1 MTTEQKVQE
10 LYFPQA
16 KKREWDNG
24 VIQYST
30 VRGDTEVLISLVP
43 PHTFIEPH
51 EHPESQICIVL
62 KGELQMKV
70 GQSTQLLT
78 P

>member
-30 VRGDTEVLISLVP
+30 VRGDTEVLISHV
-43 PHTFIEPH
+43 
-51 EHPESQICIVL
+51 
-62 KGELQMKV
+62 
-70 GQSTQLLT
+70 LLT
-78 P
+78 RSSNLTSIQKHKSASY